1 MMVRVGLL
9 DPAGAPPPVDVTA
22 HARVARQ
29 VAQSGTV
36 LLRNERGLLPL
47 DPARTRSVAVI
58 GPYAAVAHPG
68 GDGSS
73 RVVPYATVSPLA
85 GIAARLGGDAQVR
98 ADDGGDPA
106 RAAALAARSDVAVV
120 VVGDVDREGR
130 DRAAMSLPDG
140 QNALVAAVA
149 AANPR
154 TVVVLNTSGPVE
166 LPWLSAVPALL
177 EAWYP
182 GAENGHA
189 LAAVL
194 FGDADPSG
202 RLPVTFPV
210 SAGQVPARYPAGPD
224 GYEYAEGL
232 HVGYRGFDAL
242 GRTPLFPFGHGL
254 SYTTFRYA
262 NLRVA
267 PVRTRTGVGLRVDCT
282 VTNTGVRRG
291 VAVPQV
297 YVGLPAAAQA
307 PPRQLK
313 AFDRVTLAPGRRHAV
328 SVVIPPEHLR
338 HWSPTGRRTA
348 AGVYRIHVGSSS
360 GDLPLSAPVS
370 LGGSV
375 SSGGD

>member
-9 DPAGAPPPVDVTA
+9 DPATAPPPVDVAA
-22 HARVARQ
+22 HTRVARE
-29 VAQSGTV
+29 VAVSGTV
-36 LLRNERGLLPL
+36 LLRNQRRLLPL

-73 RVVPYATVSPLA
+73 RVVPYAMVSPLA
-85 GIAARLGGDAQVR
+85 GIAARLGAAAQVR
-98 ADDGGDPA
+98 ADDGADAP

-130 DRAAMSLPDG
+130 DRAAMSLPDD
-140 QNALVAAVA
+140 QNALVASVA

-154 TVVVLNTSGPVE
+154 TVVVLNTGGPVE
-166 LPWLSAVPALL
+166 LPWLTAVPALL

-210 SAGQVPARYPAGPD
+210 SAAQSPARYPAGAN
-224 GYEYAEGL
+224 GYDYAERL
-232 HVGYRGFDAL
+232 RVGYRGFDAL
-242 GRTPLFPFGHGL
+242 RRAPLFPFGHGL
-254 SYTTFRYA
+254 SYTRFRYA
-262 NLRVA
+262 GLRVA
-267 PVRTRTGVGLRVDCT
+267 PVRTRAGVGLRVDFT
-282 VTNTGVRRG
+282 VANTGSRRG
-291 VAVPQV
+291 VAVAQV
-297 YVGLPAAAQA
+297 YVGFPPAAKA

-313 AFDRVTLAPGRRHAV
+313 AFDRITLAPGRRHAV
-328 SVVIPPEHLR
+328 SLVIPPAGLR
-338 HWSPTGRRTA
+338 HWSSTGWRTA
-348 AGVYRIHVGSSS
+348 AGRYRVQVGSSS
-360 GDLPLSAPVS
+360 RDLPLSAPVS
-370 LGGSV
+370 LGG
-375 SSGGD
+375 G